1 MEPVSLHSLNR
12 VATLE
17 HPSGEGTDV
26 FSNTQMVGSKLR
38 DLCNAGQ

>member
-1 MEPVSLHSLNR
+1 MELVSLHSLNR

-26 FSNTQMVGSKLR
+26 FSNTQMAGDKLK